1 MGVCRHGKAGTTN
14 MACQVAAPALQEG
27 ARRAS
32 VSSIH
37 QESRSSSVSDW
48 RCFGKEG
55 IMLLFYDA
63 TRGLLGDELT
73 HLNIIQREPNL

>member
-1 MGVCRHGKAGTTN
+1 MEKLARLIWPVRWRLPPSRKVH
-14 MACQVAAPALQEG
+14 VG
-27 ARRAS
+27 AF
-32 VSSIH
+32 VSSIY

-55 IMLLFYDA
+55 ILLLFYDA
-63 TRGLLGDELT
+63 TRGLAGDELT